1 MQEDRTRCAIVTGS
15 GGGNGRA
22 IALELAK
29 HRIAVVT
36 SDINLDAASET
47 SNMIVREGGRSISVK
62 ADITSM
68 DDCEKSVAIALD
80 TFGSVDILVNNA
92 GVLIRGGILDTSI
105 ADWDFVHGVNAK
117 GTFLMTKAAASPI
130 IESGGN
136 IVIVASLAGLRGTAT
151 HLAYSST
158 KHALIGM
165 TRCLALELAPHGVRV
180 NAICPGL
187 VDTDMI
193 KDNTVSVAQR
203 SKAYPLGRIGTPLD
217 VARVVWHLV
226 SPESA
231 WTTGTCYRLDGGA
244 GLGVA
249 A

>member
-1 MQEDRTRCAIVTGS
+1 MQEEKIRCAIVTGS

-29 HRIAVVT
+29 RGIAVVT
-36 SDINLDAASET
+36 SDINEDAASDT
-47 SNMIVREGGRSISVK
+47 SAIINRDGGRSIAVK
-62 ADITSM
+62 ADITNM
-68 DDCEKSVAIALD
+68 DDCEKSVQIALD
-80 TFGSVDILVNNA
+80 TFGSLDILVNNA
-92 GVLIRGGILDTSI
+92 GVLVRGGILDTSI
-105 ADWDFVHGVNAK
+105 ADWDFVNGVNAR
-117 GTFLMTKAAASPI
+117 GTFLMTKAAAPRI
-130 IESGGN
+130 IESVGN

-165 TRCLALELAPHGVRV
+165 TRCLALELAPLGVRV

-187 VDTDMI
+187 VETDMI
-193 KDNTVSVAQR
+193 MDNKVSVAER
-203 SKAYPLGRIGTPLD
+203 SKAYPMGRIGTPVD